1 MSFLIIIYFAAKF
14 AFYTFIPVSVLLLL
28 FRNAPQFACFYLA
41 FILLCNMGAPHK
53 KTGSYQRTDSTN
65 ITATLYSIQMDLVL
79 WHQEFNNFFHIFC
92 NSSLLAHTRFSALQ
106 SFPFKTKSG
115 DLVFSFTP
123 GMMIILQILLKL
135 LLKNDFGRIFD
146 SFNLLFCYAC

>member
-1 MSFLIIIYFAAKF
+1 LLFTRSFLYRCCCFSFA
-14 AFYTFIPVSVLLLL
+14 THRNLLVFIWRL
-28 FRNAPQFACFYLA
+28 FCCATWGRPT
-41 FILLCNMGAPHK
+41 K

-92 NSSLLAHTRFSALQ
+92 NSSLLVHTRFSALQ